1 MNLPKYKRAAEV
13 VRGQIADGV
22 LAPGASAPSG
32 AKLAR
37 MTGYSVLTC
46 RRALQTLVEEG
57 VLIAGVSPSA
67 RPRVPSPARP
77 DLTLDDAKR
86 ELSAALADRRHA
98 MDLTQPRLAEM
109 AGVSLT
115 SVGHA
120 ETGRLW
126 QGRPFWES
134 VDKVLNADGALLRL
148 YEVYRALEAPPPVW
162 VPPTPAITLIVWSDG
177 AVSVVPMTPRHYIG
191 SVGRPQKVRHVRERP
206 GDVT

>member
-1 MNLPKYKRAAEV
+1 M

-32 AKLAR
+32 AKLAQ

-57 VLIAGVSPSA
+57 DLIAGISPSA
-67 RPRVPSPARP
+67 RPRVPSPTRP

-98 MDLTQPRLAEM
+98 LDLTQPQLAEI

-115 SVGHA
+115 SIGHA

-148 YEVYRALEAPPPVW
+148 YEVYRALETPPVRI
-162 VPPTPAITLIVWSDG
+162 PPTPAITLIVWSDG
-177 AVSVVPMTPRHYIG
+177 AISLVPMTPRHYIG

-206 GDVT
+206 RDVT